1 MGGGDD
7 DAQAAS
13 KAAPRRTEA
22 KGRIRVFDVMAFPE
36 SRKRMSADRNDRLR
50 GIGQA
55 PEAPSRNDTPAATD
69 AILARMNRNI
79 LTSLQDLIA
88 GAARGD
94 HACFAQIY
102 DRTHLH
108 LFGVAV
114 RMLGN
119 EQAAEDVLQ
128 EAYVSIWKNA
138 GGYRSSVDG
147 QEIQPITWLIAI
159 VRNKALDA
167 LRSRTRRNAH
177 EQPQQ
182 HAGYDDDAET
192 PQGTD
197 TAPGAL
203 QLFEQAMQALRIEGC
218 MAALDGSFRQSLAL
232 AYYQGLSHTEVA
244 AQMNAPLGSVKAWI
258 RRGLDKLRTCLSAQG
273 VTP

>member
-1 MGGGDD
+1 MD
-7 DAQAAS
+7 
-13 KAAPRRTEA
+13 
-22 KGRIRVFDVMAFPE
+22 
-36 SRKRMSADRNDRLR
+36 
-50 GIGQA
+50 
-55 PEAPSRNDTPAATD
+55 
-69 AILARMNRNI
+69 RNI

-94 HACFAQIY
+94 HASFAQIY
-102 DRTHLH
+102 ERTHLH

-128 EAYVSIWKNA
+128 EAYVNIWKSA
-138 GGYRSSVDG
+138 GSYRSSVNG

-167 LRSRTRRNAH
+167 LRSRTRRNVH

-182 HAGYDDDAET
+182 HFDDEDDAAAPE
-192 PQGTD
+192 GTD

-203 QLFEQAMQALRIEGC
+203 HLFEQAMQALHIEGC

-258 RRGLDKLRTCLSAQG
+258 RRGLDKLRACLSAQG

>member
-1 MGGGDD
+1 MNAG
-7 DAQAAS
+7 Q
-13 KAAPRRTEA
+13 
-22 KGRIRVFDVMAFPE
+22 
-36 SRKRMSADRNDRLR
+36 NDRL
-50 GIGQA
+50 GEIGQA
-55 PEAPSRNDTPAATD
+55 PGAPSRNDSRATTD

-79 LTSLQDLIA
+79 LITLQDLIA
-88 GAARGD
+88 AAARGD
-94 HACFAQIY
+94 HSAFAQIY
-102 DRTHLH
+102 ERTHLH

-114 RMLGN
+114 RLLGN

-138 GGYRSSVDG
+138 ASYRSSVEG

-167 LRSRTRRNAH
+167 LRSRTRRSAH

-182 HAGYDDDAET
+182 PQQHFDAEDDIEV

-258 RRGLDKLRTCLSAQG
+258 RRGLDKLRACLSAQG

>member
-1 MGGGDD
+1 M
-7 DAQAAS
+7 DAS
-13 KAAPRRTEA
+13 RTT
-22 KGRIRVFDVMAFPE
+22 R
-36 SRKRMSADRNDRLR
+36 
-50 GIGQA
+50 
-55 PEAPSRNDTPAATD
+55 PSPRNDTQAGTD
-69 AILARMNRNI
+69 AILDRMNRNI
-79 LTSLQDLIA
+79 LMSLQELIA

-102 DRTHLH
+102 ERTHMH

-167 LRSRTRRNAH
+167 LRARTRRRAH
-177 EQPQQ
+177 EQPR
-182 HAGYDDDAET
+182 AADSDADDEA
-192 PQGTD
+192 D
-197 TAPGAL
+197 TTADPAPSAAH
-203 QLFEQAMQALRIEGC
+203 LFDQAMQALRIEGC
-218 MAALDGSFRQSLAL
+218 MSALDGSFRQSLAL

-244 AQMNAPLGSVKAWI
+244 AQMNAPLGTVKAWI
-258 RRGLDKLRTCLSAQG
+258 RRGLDKLRACLGAQG
-273 VTP
+273 VAP

>member
-1 MGGGDD
+1 
-7 DAQAAS
+7 
-13 KAAPRRTEA
+13 
-22 KGRIRVFDVMAFPE
+22 
-36 SRKRMSADRNDRLR
+36 L
-50 GIGQA
+50 GQ
-55 PEAPSRNDTPAATD
+55 
-69 AILARMNRNI
+69 
-79 LTSLQDLIA
+79 
-88 GAARGD
+88 G
-94 HACFAQIY
+94 H
-102 DRTHLH
+102 
-108 LFGVAV
+108 
-114 RMLGN
+114 
-119 EQAAEDVLQ
+119 AAEDVLQ

-138 GGYRSSVDG
+138 AGYRSEVDG
-147 QEIQPITWLIAI
+147 QPIQPMTWLIAI

-167 LRSRTRRNAH
+167 LRSRTRRSAH

-182 HAGYDDDAET
+182 HIDDEDDTAT